1 MYIVILKTML
11 SSSTM
16 PRPLRLEYE
25 DAFHHVMNRGRNRQT
40 IFHDPDYFEAFLIT
54 LKEASERYDA
64 VIHAY
69 CLMTNHY
76 HLLIE
81 TPKAN
86 LSQIMQHINGKYTQW
101 YNRKRGKDGT
111 LFRGRY
117 KSVLVDED
125 SYLLQLSRY
134 IHRNPLEVK
143 RKMVEV
149 LEDYPWSSYPAFID
163 KAKSPSW
170 LCRDKTYQMLGQK
183 SRCKGY
189 KNYVEQGVDENVKR
203 FYSKGNILGVLGSK
217 EYREE
222 RREENDKTDLLTLR
236 AALQDRPS
244 IEEVLELV
252 SKITKETSKD
262 LKKSGKTSKAKSAN
276 RAFAMYVCKHYSD
289 ATYKVIASL
298 FNLSHVGSVCYP
310 LTRVKKEITDGEWME
325 EIACVENEYYV
336 VKYT

>member
-1 MYIVILKTML
+1 
-11 SSSTM
+11 M

-25 DAFHHVMNRGRNRQT
+25 NAFHHVMNRGRNKQA
-40 IFHDPDYFEAFLIT
+40 IFHNGDYFEAFLET

-64 VIHAY
+64 IIHAY

-101 YNRKRGKDGT
+101 HNRKRGKDGT

-143 RKMVEV
+143 RKMVEE
-149 LEDYPWSSYPAFID
+149 LEDYSWSSYPAYIN
-163 KAKSPSW
+163 KARAPSW
-170 LCRDKTYQMLGQK
+170 LYREKTYQMLDHKHRYRGYVDYVQK
-183 SRCKGY
+183 
-189 KNYVEQGVDENVKR
+189 GVDEDIKR
-203 FYSKGNILGVLGSK
+203 FYSKNNILGVLGSK
-217 EYREE
+217 EYREGRKDE
-222 RREENDKTDLLTLR
+222 VEHTDLLTLR
-236 AALQDRPS
+236 QALQDRPEIKEMLS
-244 IEEVLELV
+244 LV
-252 SKITKETSKD
+252 SKVTDAKTDELRRAGKGDPVISSK
-262 LKKSGKTSKAKSAN
+262 
-276 RAFAMYVCKHYSD
+276 RAFAIYACKVYSG
-289 ATYKVIASL
+289 ASYKAIAEY

-310 LTRVKKEITDGEWME
+310 LSRIKKEIANGE
-325 EIACVENEYYV
+325 
-336 VKYT
+336 

>member
-1 MYIVILKTML
+1 
-11 SSSTM
+11 M

-25 DAFHHVMNRGRNRQT
+25 GAFHHVMNRGRNRQT
-40 IFHDPDYFEAFLIT
+40 IFHDPDYFEAFLST

-64 VIHAY
+64 VFHTY
-69 CLMTNHY
+69 CLMSNHY

-101 YNRKRGKDGT
+101 HNRKRGKDGT

-143 RKMVEV
+143 RKMVER
-149 LEDYPWSSYPAFID
+149 LEDYRWSSYPAYIN
-163 KAKSPSW
+163 KAKTPTW
-170 LCRDKTYQMLGQK
+170 LRSEKTYQMLGQK
-183 SRCKGY
+183 NRYKGY
-189 KNYVEQGVDENVKR
+189 FNYVERGIDEDIKQ

-222 RREENDKTDLLTLR
+222 RRKENDKTDLLALR

-244 IEEVLELV
+244 IEEVLEQV
-252 SKITKETSKD
+252 SKITKVASKN
-262 LKKSGKTSKAKSAN
+262 LRKSGKKSKVQSAN
-276 RAFAMYVCKHYSD
+276 RAFAMYACKHYSD
-289 ATYKVIASL
+289 STYKIIAEF

-310 LTRVKKEITDGEWME
+310 LTRIKKEIGDGGWKK
-325 EIACVENEYYV
+325 EIARVEKEFYI

>member
-1 MYIVILKTML
+1 
-11 SSSTM
+11 M

-25 DAFHHVMNRGRNRQT
+25 GAFHHVMNRGRNRQT
-40 IFHDPDYFEAFLIT
+40 IFHDADYFEAFLTT

-64 VIHAY
+64 IIHAY

-101 YNRKRGKDGT
+101 HNRKKGKDGT

-117 KSVLVDED
+117 KSVLVDQD

-143 RKMVEV
+143 NKMVEQ
-149 LEDYPWSSYPAFID
+149 LKDSPWSSYPAYINQV
-163 KAKSPSW
+163 KSPSW
-170 LCRDKTYQMLGQK
+170 LSREKTYQMQGAQH
-183 SRCKGY
+183 RYKGY
-189 KNYVEQGVDENVKR
+189 QRFVEQGIDEDIKR

-217 EYREE
+217 EFRQACK
-222 RREENDKTDLLTLR
+222 EENETVDLLTLR

-244 IEEVLELV
+244 IKEVLERV
-252 SKITKETSKD
+252 AEITKETPQE
-262 LKKSGKTSKAKSAN
+262 LRIAGKKARAKSAN
-276 RAFAMYVCKHYSD
+276 RAFAMYACKHYSG
-289 ATYKVIASL
+289 ATYKEIAEY

-310 LTRVKKEITDGEWME
+310 LTKIGKEVKDGLWKKS
-325 EIACVENEYYV
+325 IAKLEKAFYI

>member
-1 MYIVILKTML
+1 
-11 SSSTM
+11 M

-25 DAFHHVMNRGRNRQT
+25 GAFHHVMNRGRNRQS
-40 IFHDPDYFEAFLIT
+40 IFHDSDYFEAFLTT
-54 LKEASERYDA
+54 LKEASERHDA
-64 VIHAY
+64 IIHAY
-69 CLMTNHY
+69 CLMSNHY

-81 TPKAN
+81 TPQAN

-101 YNRKRGKDGT
+101 YNRHRGKDGT

-143 RKMVEV
+143 KKMVNQ
-149 LEDYPWSSYPAFID
+149 LEEYQWSSYPAYINKT
-163 KAKSPSW
+163 KAPSW
-170 LCRDKTYQMLGQK
+170 LVREKTYQMLGQK
-183 SRCKGY
+183 HRYKGY
-189 KNYVEQGVDENVKR
+189 QNYVDKGIDEDIKR

-222 RREENDKTDLLTLR
+222 RRDEVEHIDLLALR

-244 IEEVLELV
+244 MEEVLKLV
-252 SKITKETSKD
+252 CSLTGETTANLRKQG
-262 LKKSGKTSKAKSAN
+262 KKVPVKSAN
-276 RAFAMYVCKHYSD
+276 RAFAIYACKIYSG
-289 ATYKVIASL
+289 ATYKAIADY
-298 FNLSHVGSVCYP
+298 FNLTHVGSVCYP
-310 LTRVKKEITDGEWME
+310 LARIKEEVKDGGWKKEIK
-325 EIACVENEYYV
+325 EIEKRYCI